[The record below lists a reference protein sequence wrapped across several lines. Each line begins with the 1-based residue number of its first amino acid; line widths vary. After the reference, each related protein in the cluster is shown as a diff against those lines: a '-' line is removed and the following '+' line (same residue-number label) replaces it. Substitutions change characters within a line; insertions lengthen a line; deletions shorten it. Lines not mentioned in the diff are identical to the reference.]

1 MAETLVVLAPG
12 EERLIRVR
20 CGEPAPPAG
29 AENPEPQ
36 MDQID
41 EPEMNIQPPA
51 PPRNIAENIPE
62 YPPNRMPNNQRKSR
76 KNRKSNGAT
85 RKQSGG
91 KRGMNPF
98 MKFAKTERKNI
109 MASNP
114 GMPVTAVGQELGKRW
129 RALSEADKK
138 KYSS

>member
-20 CGEPAPPAG
+20 CGGAEPPVNIVEEEIIAPAAPPPAG
-29 AENPEPQ
+29 AEEP
-36 MDQID
+36 
-41 EPEMNIQPPA
+41 PMNMPA
-51 PPRNIAENIPE
+51 
-62 YPPNRMPNNQRKSR
+62 PNRMPNSQRKSR
-76 KNRKSNGAT
+76 KNRKTNGST

-98 MKFAKTERKNI
+98 MRFAKAERKNI